1 MATITASG
9 IGSGLDVDSI
19 VTQLMKLERQPIDS
33 LETKKSASEAK
44 ISAFGQVKSALS
56 SLQTALAALQ
66 KTASFTATK
75 ASVADSSAFG
85 AVSSAGAT
93 AGNYSIEIGQ
103 LAKAQRVATS
113 ATSEPTVAAGDLTIT
128 LGTLSGGSFT
138 ADPARTTTVT
148 LSSGSTLEELRD
160 AINGADA
167 GVTAR
172 VINNGTIDQLVL
184 ASDDTGADQAFQISG
199 SGGLAGFNYDPAT
212 ASGSLSS
219 VQTAQDAEL
228 TVDGIAV
235 TRSTNTISDLVDGVT
250 LTLKGETT
258 APTSFNVELDNS
270 TAQKAVEAFVS
281 AYNSAV
287 TTMRSL
293 TSYDPATK
301 KAGSLNGE
309 SGIRNIL
316 SQLHA
321 TLGGSLDDLTGAKS
335 LTSIGLS
342 FALNGTLSVDTAK
355 LTAALADPTQNVAEL
370 FTGNDTV
377 SGYADLL
384 NTKLTDLLS
393 TGGSLAS
400 RTDALNGSIDSYGD
414 RIDALELRMDAIEK
428 RYRAQFAALDSM
440 MSSMNQTSTFLTQ
453 QLSAL
458 S

>member
-19 VTQLMKLERQPIDS
+19 ITQLMKLERQPITS
-33 LETKKSASEAK
+33 LETKKSATEAK

-56 SLQTALAALQ
+56 SLQTTLAALQ
-66 KTASFTATK
+66 KAASFTATK
-75 ASVADSSAFG
+75 ASVADSSALA

-103 LAKAQRVATS
+103 LAKAQRVATN
-113 ATSEPTVAAGDLTIT
+113 AITEPTVAAGDLTIT

-160 AINGADA
+160 AINDADA

-199 SGGLAGFNYDPAT
+199 TGGLGGFSYDPAT

-250 LTLKGETT
+250 LTLKNETT
-258 APTSFNVELDNS
+258 TATSFNVEVDN
-270 TAQKAVEAFVS
+270 TVAQKAVEAFVS

-309 SGIRNIL
+309 SGVRNIL
-316 SQLHA
+316 SQLRT
-321 TLGGSLDDLTGAKS
+321 TLGSSLSGLDGANS
-335 LTSIGLS
+335 LNSIGLS
-342 FALNGTLSVDTAK
+342 FALNGTLTIDTEK
-355 LTAALADPTQNVAEL
+355 LTAALADPAQNVAEL
-370 FTGNDTV
+370 FGGNETV

-384 NTKLTDLLS
+384 GTQLTDLLS

-400 RTDALNGSIDSYGD
+400 RTDALNGNIDSYGD
-414 RIDALELRMDAIEK
+414 RIEALELRMDAIET
-428 RYRAQFAALDSM
+428 RYRAQFSALDSM

-453 QLSAL
+453 QLTAL

>member
-19 VTQLMKLERQPIDS
+19 ITQLMKLERQPITS
-33 LETKKSASEAK
+33 IETKKTATESK

-56 SLQTALAALQ
+56 SLQTAVAALQ
-66 KTASFTATK
+66 KTASFATTK
-75 ASVADSSAFG
+75 ASVADSSALT
-85 AVSSAGAT
+85 AVSSTGAT

-113 ATSEPTVAAGDLTIT
+113 ATTEPTVAAGSLTIT
-128 LGTLSGGSFT
+128 LGTLSAGSFT
-138 ADPARTTTVT
+138 ADPARTTTIT

-160 AINGADA
+160 AINDADS

-172 VINNGTIDQLVL
+172 IINNGAINQLVL

-212 ASGSLSS
+212 DTGSLSS

-235 TRSTNTISDLVDGVT
+235 TRSTNTISDLIDGVT
-250 LTLKGETT
+250 LTLKSETAT
-258 APTSFNVELDNS
+258 ATSINVELDN
-270 TAQKAVEAFVS
+270 TVAQKAIEAFVS
-281 AYNSAV
+281 AYNNAV

-293 TSYDPATK
+293 TSFDPATK

-309 SGIRNIL
+309 SGISSIL
-316 SQLHA
+316 SQLRN
-321 TLGGSLDDLTGAKS
+321 TLGSSLSGLTGADS
-335 LTSIGLS
+335 LASIGLS
-342 FALNGTLSVDTAK
+342 FALNGTLSIDTAK
-355 LTAALADPTQNVAEL
+355 LTGALADPTKNVAEL
-370 FTGNDTV
+370 FGGNGTV

-384 NTKLTDLLS
+384 STKLTDLLS
-393 TGGSLAS
+393 SGGSLAS
-400 RTDALNGSIDSYGD
+400 RTDALNGSIDGYTD

-453 QLSAL
+453 QLTTL